1 MKRQIAVLGLLLL
14 TIAAG
19 SACDKSKEFAKNADR
34 IAGYVATG
42 IDIAE
47 KDLPSGSNAQ
57 IQTLI
62 TLRAVNT
69 INGEITAEAK
79 KYVSADGKRLELTGA
94 GKDKLLRIIGSGNTT
109 IQALL
114 KNEDFLSL
122 PVEKR
127 AKITSTIND
136 LMETFTVM
144 VELVGAVKTK

>member
-1 MKRQIAVLGLLLL
+1 MRRQIAILGLLLL
-14 TIAAG
+14 TIAG

-62 TLRAVNT
+62 ALRAVNT

-79 KYVSADGKRLELTGA
+79 KYISADGKRLELTGA
-94 GKDKLLRIIGSGNTT
+94 GKDKLLQILASGNTT
-109 IQALL
+109 IQSLL
-114 KNEDFLSL
+114 KNEDFINL
-122 PVEKR
+122 PAEKR
-127 AKITSTIND
+127 TRIMSTIND
-136 LMETFTVM
+136 LTETFTVM
-144 VELVGAVKTK
+144 VELVDAVKTK

>member
-1 MKRQIAVLGLLLL
+1 MRRQIAILGLLLL
-14 TIAAG
+14 TIAG

-57 IQTLI
+57 IQTL
-62 TLRAVNT
+62 TALRAINT

-79 KYVSADGKRLELTGA
+79 KYVSADGKKFEMTGA
-94 GKDKLLRIIGSGNTT
+94 GKDKILQILASGNVT
-109 IQALL
+109 IQNLL

-122 PVEKR
+122 PAEKR

-136 LMETFTVM
+136 LTETFTVM
-144 VELVGAVKTK
+144 VELVDAVKTK

>member
-1 MKRQIAVLGLLLL
+1 VIRQIAILGLLLL
-14 TIAAG
+14 TVAG

-57 IQTLI
+57 IQTL
-62 TLRAVNT
+62 TALRAINT

-79 KYVSADGKRLELTGA
+79 KYISADGKKFEMTGA
-94 GKDKLLRIIGSGNTT
+94 GKDKILQILGSGNTT

-114 KNEDFLSL
+114 KNEEFLSL
-122 PVEKR
+122 PAEKR

-136 LMETFTVM
+136 LTETFTVM
-144 VELVGAVKTK
+144 VELVDAVKTK